1 VFFSYGVR
9 RRVAKAF
16 LIQQLTSSTD
26 FGGSSPI
33 RFCDGSEGHA
43 RKPYQLSESIS
54 VASSASARLSKG
66 YSPLDPD
73 MALRDAVAELDRRI
87 KEIIAEIG
95 RSENQLR
102 DKIEDQDRRHDKL
115 SQALN
120 QYMSEQDENTKRRD
134 RRGIR
139 WLLAGSSGFG
149 PAWRVDG
156 GKIVSL
162 TA

>member
-1 VFFSYGVR
+1 
-9 RRVAKAF
+9 
-16 LIQQLTSSTD
+16 
-26 FGGSSPI
+26 
-33 RFCDGSEGHA
+33 
-43 RKPYQLSESIS
+43 
-54 VASSASARLSKG
+54 
-66 YSPLDPD
+66 